1 PMDIEI
7 PAERPLLV
15 ITGPNAGGKT
25 VALKT
30 LGLLVLMAQSGC
42 HVPAREG
49 ARLPVFSQ
57 CFAIVGDEQSVAENL
72 STFSAFVK
80 QLREVLERVDAR
92 SLVLLDELGAGTDPD
107 DGAALAQ
114 AVLEDLAARGAVVVA
129 STHLEPLKGFASTH
143 PRARNASVEFDPER
157 LAPTFRLIY
166 DRPGQSYALSIGAR
180 LGLPAALIERA
191 HAHRST
197 QQRQL
202 QELLAR
208 LDDRDRREAE
218 RAALLARAQA
228 ELEAARTSASETIA
242 RAKAEAQR
250 LVTEVRRHVNEEWD

>member
-1 PMDIEI
+1 M
-7 PAERPLLV
+7 
-15 ITGPNAGGKT
+15 
-25 VALKT
+25 
-30 LGLLVLMAQSGC
+30 
-42 HVPAREG
+42 
-49 ARLPVFSQ
+49 
-57 CFAIVGDEQSVAENL
+57 AENL

-166 DRPGQSYALSIGAR
+166 DRPGQSYALSSAPASAW
-180 LGLPAALIERA
+180 PAALIERA

-208 LDDRDRREAE
+208 LDDRDRQDAERGALLERREAE
-218 RAALLARAQA
+218 SAGLLRGPRPSSRRRGRARA
-228 ELEAARTSASETIA
+228 RPWPG
-242 RAKAEAQR
+242 
-250 LVTEVRRHVNEEWD
+250 RRRRRSGWSPRCGGT